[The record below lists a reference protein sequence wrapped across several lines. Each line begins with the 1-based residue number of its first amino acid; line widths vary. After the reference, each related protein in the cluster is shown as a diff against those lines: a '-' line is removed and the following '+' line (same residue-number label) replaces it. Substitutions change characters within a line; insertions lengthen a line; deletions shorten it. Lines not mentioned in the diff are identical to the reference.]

1 MPIIWLLPEASS
13 PSASV
18 QLDGES
24 FGPVSPGMSLSQA
37 SEALGLPIEIDPNLL
52 PEPRCLAAVIVG
64 DPYSPFFIVVGGS
77 DPAQSEVINIENNLS
92 DRSCP

>member
-1 MPIIWLLPEASS
+1 MPIIWLLPEAAS

-37 SEALGLPIEIDPNLL
+37 SEALGLPIEIDHNLL
-52 PEPRCLAAVIVG
+52 PKPRCLAAVIVG
-64 DPYSPFFIVVGGS
+64 DPYSPFFVVVGGS
-77 DPAQSEVINIENNLS
+77 DPAKSEIVEIENNLG
-92 DRSCP
+92 DHSCS